1 VGFPPLVTPMS
12 QIVGT
17 QAVLNVLSGK
27 RWHIVPDEMK
37 AYLRGR
43 YGSAPGPLSPEI
55 VERVLGDEQPI
66 HVRPGAL
73 LTETLDGYAEE
84 IGDLARSEEDVL
96 SYALFPQTARTYL
109 EKHHLGPESD
119 VFGIREIQYLSAQ
132 IQTAVSSGA
141 EDRVREILSMVEAS
155 SVDEVVIE
163 EGDLRV
169 TVKKALPEALL
180 QAGAAALAAVPGPGA
195 AAPSVDDS
203 NGYHAVRSPMVATF
217 YRSPSPSAPP
227 FVEVGDTVAVGQTL
241 CILEAMKL
249 MNELS
254 AEVDGVIHEIVV
266 DNGQPVEYGQVL
278 FTIEPF

>member
-1 VGFPPLVTPMS
+1 
-12 QIVGT
+12 
-17 QAVLNVLSGK
+17 
-27 RWHIVPDEMK
+27 MK

-43 YGSAPGPLSPEI
+43 YGSAPGPVSPEI
-55 VERVLGDEQPI
+55 VERVLGDEEPI

-73 LTETLDGYAEE
+73 LTETLESYALE

-119 VFGIREIQYLSAQ
+119 VFGTHEMHYLTSQ

-141 EDRVREILSMVEAS
+141 EDRVRQILSMVEAS
-155 SVDEVVIE
+155 NVDEVVIE

-169 TVKKALPEALL
+169 TVKKATPEVLLP
-180 QAGAAALAAVPGPGA
+180 AGAASSPAVPVLGSS
-195 AAPSVDDS
+195 APSADDS
-203 NGYHAVRSPMVATF
+203 DGYHAVRSPMVATF
-217 YRSPSPSAPP
+217 YRSPAPSAPP

-254 AEVDGVIHEIVV
+254 AEVEGVIREIVV
-266 DNGQPVEYGQVL
+266 ENGQPVEYGQVL
-278 FTIEPF
+278 LTIEPL